1 MSIMG
6 LFDIGRS
13 GIFANQLALRVTSN
27 NIANVNTPG
36 YSRQD
41 VIMKIASPVEL
52 QGKHLGRGVGDVEI
66 RRSFDSFIFLQILG
80 QRTSYGSSYSLERG
94 LSQVEQI
101 FNEVQGFG
109 LSNFMEEYFNAW
121 QEVAAN
127 PEESAQRSI
136 LLIKA
141 QAFINA
147 AQQIERDLLQNVKF
161 VNDEI
166 GDIADQVNVITKNI
180 ATINGK
186 IIGIEAGGAETANV
200 FRDEREELMKELA
213 ELVGY
218 DWNEASDGSVTIVAG
233 RRSIVAGIRSY
244 DLTTSLNL
252 EGDRDIYNGGVKATS
267 FFQSGQLGGFI
278 SLRDDI
284 KTNSL
289 FSLRKM
295 IASITQETNY
305 LHTYS
310 VANPTYDLDGNQ
322 GANFFNNLQL
332 YTRDDT
338 TGGSGASITLKS
350 ITDPS
355 PAALAL
361 DEYDIK
367 FVDVAGTLNYQVL
380 NRQTG
385 ALVVQNAY
393 VSGGNIDF
401 NGIRIVITD
410 GTSAP
415 TVNDSFFISPLETAI
430 QNFNVAITD
439 GRQVAAAKSAT
450 TLPGDNT
457 NALDIID
464 KNGSK
469 ISNLNSS
476 TFNDYYAGIV
486 STVGS
491 LSQAA
496 SDSLSFEENLLFE
509 LNNRRESVSG
519 VSLDEEAAN
528 LIRYQRA
535 FEAGA
540 RIIKLTDELLE
551 IIINL

>member
-1 MSIMG
+1 MG

-27 NIANVNTPG
+27 NISNVNTPG

-66 RRSFDSFIFLQILG
+66 RRSFDSFIFLQVLG
-80 QRTSYGSSYSLERG
+80 QSSSYGSSYSLERG

-101 FNEVQGFG
+101 FNEVQDFG

-127 PEESAQRSI
+127 PEESAQRST

-186 IIGIEAGGAETANV
+186 IIGIEAGGVETANV

-213 ELVGY
+213 ELVDY
-218 DWNEASDGSVTIVAG
+218 DWNETSDGSVTIVAG

-244 DLTTSLNL
+244 DLSTSLNL
-252 EGDRDIYNGGVKATS
+252 EGDRDVYNGGVKATS

-284 KTNSL
+284 KTNPLS
-289 FSLRKM
+289 SLRKLV
-295 IASITQETNY
+295 ASITKETNI
-305 LHTYS
+305 LHYS
-310 VANPTYDLDGNQ
+310 GYGLDGSTSND
-322 GANFFNNLQL
+322 FFDPLQL
-332 YTRDDT
+332 YT
-338 TGGSGASITLKS
+338 LKS
-350 ITDPS
+350 VSGTSSTADITSATIPVATRS
-355 PAALAL
+355 SLTL
-361 DEYDIK
+361 DEYDINMTTATTYE
-367 FVDVAGTLNYQVL
+367 VV

-385 ALVVQNAY
+385 ASVTTGTYNPA
-393 VSGGNIDF
+393 GTTITF
-401 NGIRIVITD
+401 EGIEVAIA
-410 GTSAP
+410 GTA
-415 TVNDSFFISPLETAI
+415 VANDSFFISPLQNAV
-430 QNFNVAITD
+430 QNFNVSLTD
-439 GRQVAAAKSAT
+439 NQKIAASSSAS

-457 NALDIID
+457 NALNIID

-469 ISNLNSS
+469 ISDLNNI
-476 TFNDYYAGIV
+476 TFDDYYAEIV

-496 SDSLSFEENLLFE
+496 TDSLSFEENLMFE
-509 LNNRRESVSG
+509 LNNRRESASG

-551 IIINL
+551 IIVNL

>member
-41 VIMKIASPVEL
+41 AIMKVASPVEL
-52 QGKHLGRGVGDVEI
+52 NGKHLGRGVGDVEI
-66 RRSFDSFIFLQILG
+66 RRSFDSFVFLQILG
-80 QRTSYGSSYSLERG
+80 QRTSYGSAYSLESG

-109 LSNFMEEYFNAW
+109 LSGFMEEYFNAW
-121 QEVAAN
+121 QDLATN
-127 PEESAQRSI
+127 PEESAQRST
-136 LLIKA
+136 LLTKA
-141 QAFINA
+141 QAFVNA
-147 AQQIERDLLQNVKF
+147 AKQIESDLVRNVKF

-166 GDIADQVNVITKNI
+166 GDTVDQINVITKNI

-200 FRDEREELMKELA
+200 FRDDREELMKNLS
-213 ELVGY
+213 ELVDY
-218 DWNEASDGSVTIVAG
+218 DWSEASDGSVTIVAG
-233 RRSIVAGIRSY
+233 RRSIVAGITSY
-244 DLTTSLNL
+244 DLSTSINL
-252 EGDRDIYNGGVKATS
+252 EGDRDVYNGGVKATS
-267 FFQSGQLGGFI
+267 FFQSGQLGGLI
-278 SLRDDI
+278 SLRDNI
-284 KTNSL
+284 KTNPL
-289 FSLRKM
+289 FSLRKLT
-295 IASITQETNY
+295 ASITKETNV
-305 LHTYS
+305 LHY
-310 VANPTYDLDGNQ
+310 AGYGLDSSTN
-322 GANFFNNLQL
+322 NDFFSPLEL
-332 YTRDDT
+332 YTMKSV
-338 TGGSGASITLKS
+338 SGTSSTADITLATIPVATRS
-350 ITDPS
+350 SLT
-355 PAALAL
+355 L
-361 DEYDIK
+361 DEYDINLTTATAYE
-367 FVDVAGTLNYQVL
+367 VV

-385 ALVVQNAY
+385 ATVTTGTYNP
-393 VSGGNIDF
+393 SGTTITF
-401 NGIRIVITD
+401 EGIQVAIS
-410 GTSAP
+410 GTA
-415 TVNDSFFISPLETAI
+415 VANDSFFISPLQNAV
-430 QNFNVAITD
+430 QNFSVSVTD
-439 GRQVAAAKSAT
+439 NQTIAASSSLT

-457 NALDIID
+457 NALNIIN

-469 ISNLNSS
+469 ISDLNSS

-528 LIRYQRA
+528 LIRFQRA

-551 IIINL
+551 TIINL

>member
-41 VIMKIASPVEL
+41 VIMKIASPVESN
-52 QGKHLGRGVGDVEI
+52 GKHLGRGVGDVEI
-66 RRSFDSFIFLQILG
+66 RRSFDSFVFLQILG
-80 QRTSYGSSYSLERG
+80 QRTSYGSAYSLESG

-109 LSNFMEEYFNAW
+109 LSGFMEEYFNAW
-121 QEVAAN
+121 QDVATN
-127 PEESAQRSI
+127 PEESAQRST
-136 LLIKA
+136 LLTNA
-141 QAFINA
+141 QAFVNA
-147 AQQIERDLLQNVKF
+147 AKQIESDLVKNVEF

-166 GDIADQVNVITKNI
+166 GDAVDQINVITKNI

-186 IIGIEAGGAETANV
+186 ITGIEAGGVETANV
-200 FRDEREELMKELA
+200 LRDEREELMKELA
-213 ELVGY
+213 ELVDY
-218 DWNEASDGSVTIVAG
+218 DWNEGSDGSVTIIAG
-233 RRSIVAGIRSY
+233 RSSIVAGMKSY

-252 EGDRDIYNGGVKATS
+252 EGDRDVYNGGVKATA

-278 SLRDDI
+278 SLRNDI

-289 FSLRKM
+289 FSLRKLT
-295 IASITQETNY
+295 ASITKETNI
-305 LHTYS
+305 LHYS
-310 VANPTYDLDGNQ
+310 GYGLDSSTN
-322 GANFFNNLQL
+322 NDFFSPLKL
-332 YTRDDT
+332 YTMKSV
-338 TGGSGASITLKS
+338 SGASSTADITLATIPVATRS
-350 ITDPS
+350 SLT
-355 PAALAL
+355 L
-361 DEYDIK
+361 DEYDINLTTATAYE
-367 FVDVAGTLNYQVL
+367 VV

-385 ALVVQNAY
+385 ATVTGTYDPLGTTITFDGIQVAI
-393 VSGGNIDF
+393 SGTA
-401 NGIRIVITD
+401 V
-410 GTSAP
+410 A
-415 TVNDSFFISPLETAI
+415 NDSFFISPLQNAV
-430 QNFNVAITD
+430 QNFSVSVTD
-439 GRQVAAAKSAT
+439 NQTIAASSSLT

-457 NALDIID
+457 NALSIVD

-476 TFNDYYAGIV
+476 TFNDYYGGIV
-486 STVGS
+486 STAGS
-491 LSQAA
+491 LSQVA

-509 LNNRRESVSG
+509 VNNRRESVSG

-551 IIINL
+551 TIINL

>member
-41 VIMKIASPVEL
+41 AIMKVASPVEL
-52 QGKHLGRGVGDVEI
+52 NGKHLGRGVGDVEI
-66 RRSFDSFIFLQILG
+66 RRSFDSFVFLQILG
-80 QRTSYGSSYSLERG
+80 QRTSYGSAYSLESG

-109 LSNFMEEYFNAW
+109 LSGFMEEYFNAW
-121 QEVAAN
+121 QDLATN
-127 PEESAQRSI
+127 PEESAQRST
-136 LLIKA
+136 LLTKA
-141 QAFINA
+141 QAFVNA
-147 AQQIERDLLQNVKF
+147 AKQIESDLVRNVKF

-166 GDIADQVNVITKNI
+166 GDTVDQINVITKNI

-200 FRDEREELMKELA
+200 FRDDREELMKNLS
-213 ELVGY
+213 ELVDY
-218 DWNEASDGSVTIVAG
+218 DWSEASDGSVTIVAG
-233 RRSIVAGIRSY
+233 RRSIVAGITSY
-244 DLTTSLNL
+244 DLSTSINL
-252 EGDRDIYNGGVKATS
+252 EGDRDVYNGGVKATS
-267 FFQSGQLGGFI
+267 FFQSGQLGGLI
-278 SLRDDI
+278 SLRDNI
-284 KTNSL
+284 KTNPL
-289 FSLRKM
+289 FSLRKLT
-295 IASITQETNY
+295 ASITKETNV
-305 LHTYS
+305 LHY
-310 VANPTYDLDGNQ
+310 AGYGLDSSTN
-322 GANFFNNLQL
+322 NDFFSPLEL
-332 YTRDDT
+332 YTMKSV
-338 TGGSGASITLKS
+338 SGTSSTADITLATIPVATRS
-350 ITDPS
+350 SLT
-355 PAALAL
+355 L
-361 DEYDIK
+361 DEYDINLTTATAYE
-367 FVDVAGTLNYQVL
+367 VV

-385 ALVVQNAY
+385 ATVTTGTYNP
-393 VSGGNIDF
+393 SGTTITF
-401 NGIRIVITD
+401 EGIQVAIS
-410 GTSAP
+410 GTA
-415 TVNDSFFISPLETAI
+415 VANDSFFISPLQNAV
-430 QNFNVAITD
+430 QNFSLSVTD
-439 GRQVAAAKSAT
+439 NQTIAASSSLT

-457 NALDIID
+457 NALNIIN

-469 ISNLNSS
+469 ISDLNSS

-528 LIRYQRA
+528 LIRFQRA

-551 IIINL
+551 TIINL